1 MVQPSYYPSLAQLM
15 PRPPWLRVA
24 GTALPIMGTY
34 LHDGLAHKARQ
45 YSRIVENCLSKRL
58 DATDQWDNGIPAY
71 RSSIVKRIALLFVVA
86 LGIAPL
92 AQAQVYFNSG
102 SAHPNNA
109 RAAERHLDRRASARG
124 QMQRTVRCR
133 DGSMHTPRVC
143 RRHGGIS
150 R

>member
-1 MVQPSYYPSLAQLM
+1 MPLMPLMPLM
-15 PRPPWLRVA
+15 PRLPRLPWQLDA
-24 GTALPIMGTY
+24 GAAFHIGETY
-34 LHDGLAHKARQ
+34 LHYRLAHKARQ
-45 YSRIVENCLSKRL
+45 YSRNLKIRPSKRL
-58 DATDQWDNGIPAY
+58 AATDQWDNGIPAY
-71 RSSIVKRIALLFVVA
+71 RSSIVKRIALLFVAA

-102 SAHPNNA
+102 NAHPNNA

-124 QMQRTVRCR
+124 TTQRTVRCR
-133 DGSMHTPRVC
+133 DGSLHTPRVC